1 MPYFITLY
9 IEPMKPKLD
18 KIPVSIP
25 HAFLGLT
32 RKHPDDLDKQDEQTR
47 KEKLKNADWKDFDKK
62 WYESLETNES
72 NDGFFG
78 FAPVESA
85 TNHWGKVFENNH
97 FTPQWNENI
106 KNYDYTLRDEDTF
119 DKSNRCTFEIS
130 QEQYESLL
138 NDIKKEATQTNNR
151 NPHLQQDN
159 SKMVSLE
166 TLKENLYYNST
177 PIRWAGSIETPPL
190 HNCTTWVL
198 NKLDSIG
205 IEVIDVKEWIPDIVP
220 NPNPHY
226 AMAQFVLKQAF
237 DIEFNLINTLKDSFQ
252 ALADYH
258 FVFRKFQNIDKDL
271 ESITGAKAFRDWA
284 RGMIDN
290 RFVCQLEPNYNRLS
304 KYDIKCSNEEEGLF
318 ASLKKWKENL
328 QHKRQKLIKVYKML
342 NKVISS
348 QIEKVNDLQGSFTF
362 ISYNKQTH
370 KIQLRNKQSNY
381 EPYDE
386 SKLDPNIPAN
396 NWSLNQLSPFIFIP
410 KDEIHSR
417 VLYHKYDYGKI
428 SDSYIESINQSY
440 LGILS
445 DNDNLTYWSKALHKL
460 RKSANQPKELENV

>member
-1 MPYFITLY
+1 MKYYATIY
-9 IEPMKPKLD
+9 IKTMQAPSL
-18 KIPVSIP
+18 VP
-25 HAFLGLT
+25 HTFLGLT
-32 RKHPDDLDKQDEQTR
+32 KENPNKLGKQEIEIQKYKDDYLIGGQFLVKTQG
-47 KEKLKNADWKDFDKK
+47 K
-62 WYESLETNES
+62 WYENIYPSILSDDFQGEGFWGFGPES
-72 NDGFFG
+72 KIWK
-78 FAPVESA
+78 S
-85 TNHWGKVFENNH
+85 GKVFENNQYNH
-97 FTPQWNENI
+97 EPYENVEQFNDNPYKKTDI
-106 KNYDYTLRDEDTF
+106 RSSSTFQGSNY
-119 DKSNRCTFEIS
+119 CTFEIS
-130 QEQYESLL
+130 QEQYDKLL
-138 NDIKKEATQTNNR
+138 KLIKEDVLSTLYINKNSNAPITQELKYDFTNN
-151 NPHLQQDN
+151 
-159 SKMVSLE
+159 
-166 TLKENLYYNST
+166 
-177 PIRWAGSIETPPL
+177 
-190 HNCTTWVL
+190 NCTTWVL

-460 RKSANQPKELENV
+460 RKSANQPKEIENV